1 MDAFDIEKK
10 VDTLDRN
17 KFYKEIYNSSITNEN
32 SENIHLEIVINLK
45 DKINEKAIVVFD
57 DTFIIKN
64 KFYGKGG
71 KTIPYLKDIGFKI
84 VASNSNNVVLE
95 R

>member
-10 VDTLDRN
+10 TDTLNRN
-17 KFYKEIYNSSITNEN
+17 KFYKEIYHTNITNEN
-32 SENIHLEIVINLK
+32 SENIHLEIVISLK
-45 DKINEKAIVVFD
+45 EKINERAIIVFD
-57 DTFIIKN
+57 DTFIYKD

-71 KTIPYLKDIGFKI
+71 KAIPYLKNIGFEVI
-84 VASNSNNVVLE
+84 AQNSNSVALE